1 MEFLYNQ
8 KREWRSPAQ
17 RSVGMGRGGMVA
29 SSQQL
34 ATLAGYTILR
44 KGGNAVDACVA
55 MISTLNVV
63 EPHSVGLGGD
73 AFALIY
79 RARQHDIV
87 GMNASGRAPYGAGRN
102 WFYDRGMK
110 AIPEH
115 GILSITV
122 PGALHGWAQAV
133 ERYGNLKLADVFDE
147 AIGYAENGFPVT
159 EVIAGEWKN
168 MEPALRS
175 REGTS
180 KTFLINGQAPRPG
193 QVFCNK
199 GLARVY
205 RKIAGEGI
213 ETLYGGEI
221 GRAIVDFSR
230 KNDGLLSMKD
240 LEDHTTTWVKPL
252 STDYRGYTVYELP
265 PNGQGL
271 TALEM
276 LNILEGFNIGR
287 LGHNSAEHLH
297 CLIEAKKIAFADRD
311 CYVSDPEFEK
321 IPVDTLLSKEYAGE
335 CAKKIDP
342 NKVMEPPAPSA
353 CAGRS
358 DTVFVAAVDQEGN
371 AVSFISSIY
380 EPFGSMMVVD
390 GTGIVLQNRG
400 KSFTLNPEHPNRIE
414 PHKRPMHTII
424 PGMVFKDGRFL
435 MSFGVMGGDMQPQG
449 HAQFLINVIDFKMNL
464 QEAVDAPRARH
475 MQDREVYLEEGISGK
490 TASAL
495 REKGHRIV
503 RVSPPINQVGG
514 GQAIYLDRGQGVL
527 LGASDRRKD
536 GLALGY

>member
-1 MEFLYNQ
+1 MEFSYNQ
-8 KREWRSPAQ
+8 KREWHSPAQ
-17 RSVGMGRGGMVA
+17 RSVAMGRGGMVA
-29 SSQQL
+29 SSHHL
-34 ATLAGYTILR
+34 ATLAGYKVLC

-79 RARQHDIV
+79 RARENEII
-87 GMNASGRAPYGAGRN
+87 GMNASGRAPYGARRD

-115 GILSITV
+115 GILSVTV

-133 ERYGNLKLADVFDE
+133 ERYGNLKLPDVFED

-168 MEPALRS
+168 MEPILLS
-175 REGTS
+175 REGAS
-180 KTFLINGQAPRPG
+180 KTFLIDDKAPRPG
-193 QVFCNK
+193 QIFHNK
-199 GLARVY
+199 DLAQAY
-205 RKIAGEGI
+205 RKIAREGI
-213 ETLYGGEI
+213 ETFYGGEI

-240 LEDHTTTWVKPL
+240 LETHTTTWVKPL

-265 PNGQGL
+265 PNGQGV

-276 LNILEGFNIGR
+276 LNILEGFDIERFGQ
-287 LGHNSAEHLH
+287 NSAEYLH
-297 CLIEAKKIAFADRD
+297 CLIEAKKIAFGDRD
-311 CYVSDPEFEK
+311 SYVSDPEFER
-321 IPVDTLLSKEYAGE
+321 IPTDTLLSKEYAKE
-335 CAKKIDP
+335 CGKKIDP
-342 NKVMEPPAPSA
+342 NKALVPPGPST

-358 DTVFVAAVDQEGN
+358 DTVFVTAVDQERN

-380 EPFGSMMVVD
+380 EHFGSLMVVD

-400 KSFTLNPEHPNRIE
+400 KSFNLNADHPNRIE

-449 HAQFLINVIDFKMNL
+449 HAQFLINLIDFKMNL
-464 QEAVDAPRARH
+464 QEAVDAPRVRH
-475 MQDREVYLEEGISGK
+475 LQNREVYLEEGISEE

-495 REKGHRIV
+495 KEKGHRIV
-503 RVSPPINQVGG
+503 RVSPPVNQVGG
-514 GQAIYLDRGQGVL
+514 GQAIYLDRGQSVL